1 MIQIKAIDIR
11 KKNEVLEFLQLWT
24 SEIKVIDIPD
34 QECFHL
40 IISDN
45 VPVILSYNSQVH
57 LELGTKDLYLD
68 KSCFASLGIF

>member
-11 KKNEVLEFLQLWT
+11 KKNEVLEFLYLWT
-24 SEIKVIDIPD
+24 SEIQTITIPD

-40 IISDN
+40 TISDN
-45 VPVILSYNSQVH
+45 VPVILGYNSQLH

-68 KSCFASLGIF
+68 KDCFESFTLS